1 MEVSFELFCLTLTAK
16 IVVHGEHRQA
26 TFWEPE
32 EYPELE
38 IHDLRCDGKDAYFLL
53 NSDDLRQTIYETVW
67 DAFEKQ
73 CEEHNRLCEEDRAQ
87 DLFEERSWA

>member
-32 EYPELE
+32 EYPELD
-38 IHDLRCDGKDAYFLL
+38 IYDLRCDGKDAYFLM
-53 NSDDLRQTIYETVW
+53 NSDVLRPTIYEIVW

-87 DLFEERSWA
+87 DLFEERS